1 MMNYKELKRKY
12 GTPLYIYDVNKIKD
26 IISAYKNNFQS
37 GKFETEIIYA
47 SKAFNIKEMLRLIKN
62 EGLSLD
68 VVSLGELYTA
78 TKIGFPMERIYFHG
92 NNKTEEE
99 LRFAIE
105 YNVGIFVIDNLSE
118 LRKLSI
124 LSKELQKNPLFIFV

>member
-1 MMNYKELKRKY
+1 MNYKELKRKY

-92 NNKTEEE
+92 NNKTEE
-99 LRFAIE
+99 
-105 YNVGIFVIDNLSE
+105 
-118 LRKLSI
+118 
-124 LSKELQKNPLFIFV
+124 